1 MVRWNTSSGSHS
13 APGPPRCACH
23 PCATSLAVTYPDPEP
38 QQLRFQLRATMS
50 APRQARQAVTQA
62 GLLANRPYLEFLI
75 QLLAAELASNVL
87 RHTGLTAGE
96 QFELVIDHDDQTVR
110 VEVIDPG
117 PGFNPLL
124 LLREHA
130 INGSK
135 HRGLALIDALADRW
149 GFLNHDHTCH
159 VWFEIDLT
167 AERRPWYGRQPL
179 PRSPTRS

>member
-1 MVRWNTSSGSHS
+1 M
-13 APGPPRCACH
+13 
-23 PCATSLAVTYPDPEP
+23 TSLAVTYLDPE
-38 QQLRFQLRATMS
+38 QQQRRFLLRATMS
-50 APRQARQAVTQA
+50 APRQARQAITEA
-62 GLLANRPYLEFLI
+62 GTLTDHPYLEFLT

-87 RHTGLTAGE
+87 RHAGLAAGE

-130 INGSK
+130 INGAK
-135 HRGLALIDALADRW
+135 HRGLALVDALPDRW

-167 AERRPWYGRQPL
+167 AERRPWNGRQPL
-179 PRSPTRS
+179 PGGPTRS